1 MNLNDFELNTYLSGD
16 SFSFFK
22 RTSCQEYFFLKTRE
36 KKIPG
41 EFLYILE
48 EISFK
53 KVFSDKISGEII
65 FQEKFLSWD
74 FKQNKNNL
82 KRKKKRKFDINFF
95 SCVFTDLYLLSETL
109 KDYSGKLLCLS
120 YKQNRSEHN
129 TVSSDAVYLWSLSL
143 KLLVNPLRRSRK
155 LSCSPQVSKCPSGCR
170 LQGLISQVESD
181 VERKL
186 RTVCETGKTYEDMA
200 EKSMKAMTH
209 IYNYNR
215 RVIVNI
221 YSKTDCDWLTVWFD
235 TLKTMWNNLILVCS
249 FRAEVRGTSGEI
261 GRESHITTEAV
272 VQAVAGTRRAAPQR
286 PETIGGLISNW
297 GEAARGSFQSHFHRF
312 HMPFFSFSSWFCLT
326 LCHTGEN

>member
-82 KRKKKRKFDINFF
+82 KRKKKRKFNINFF

-143 KLLVNPLRRSRK
+143 KLLVNPLRRSR
-155 LSCSPQVSKCPSGCR
+155 
-170 LQGLISQVESD
+170 
-181 VERKL
+181 
-186 RTVCETGKTYEDMA
+186 
-200 EKSMKAMTH
+200 
-209 IYNYNR
+209 
-215 RVIVNI
+215 
-221 YSKTDCDWLTVWFD
+221 
-235 TLKTMWNNLILVCS
+235 
-249 FRAEVRGTSGEI
+249 
-261 GRESHITTEAV
+261 
-272 VQAVAGTRRAAPQR
+272 
-286 PETIGGLISNW
+286 
-297 GEAARGSFQSHFHRF
+297 
-312 HMPFFSFSSWFCLT
+312 
-326 LCHTGEN
+326 